1 MNADLKRV
9 RENAGEDGSLS
20 PSAKRRAMSLS
31 TPPVQDGDDNG
42 TEDWMRVVEV
52 GFSYLPHRHSTLHVW
67 RTECACR
74 VESPVRRAGIDHT
87 DTS

>member
-52 GFSYLPHRHSTLHVW
+52 GSRSSYLPLRHSALYAG
-67 RTECACR
+67 CACR
-74 VESPVRRAGIDHT
+74 VESPGQ
-87 DTS
+87 TSRH